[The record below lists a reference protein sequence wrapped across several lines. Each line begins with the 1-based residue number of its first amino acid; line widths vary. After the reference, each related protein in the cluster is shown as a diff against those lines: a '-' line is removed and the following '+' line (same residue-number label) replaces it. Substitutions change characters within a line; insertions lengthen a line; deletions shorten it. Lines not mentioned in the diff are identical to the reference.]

1 MNFPFVRQALMQR
14 DTFSYLVTNPS
25 ELSSDDLV
33 YLEQLVEH
41 YPFCQTGHVLLAKGY
56 TNDSESVQSEA
67 MLRKAAA
74 YSLSRHALRKFME
87 GEFPKSVPTPEQAL
101 PFTRRHTR
109 EVEVSNKPLFEEI
122 NPVQALRGLDYSEV
136 LLQKTEEKAELTP
149 QDNNPLDQ
157 LSIIDRFIL
166 AEPRIGPLRSKLG
179 QPEEVQVDLAQK
191 PQQIHSTPITEAYAK
206 VLARQG
212 KTEKAIEVYEKL
224 QLKFPEKK
232 TYFAEKIE
240 DLRNPS
246 SLS

>member
-1 MNFPFVRQALMQR
+1 MQR

-56 TNDSESVQSEA
+56 THDSESVAAEA
-67 MLRKAAA
+67 SLRKATA
-74 YSLSRHALRKFME
+74 YALSRNALRKFME
-87 GEFPKSVPTPEQAL
+87 GDFPKSTPTTEQTL
-101 PFTRRHTR
+101 PFTRRHAR
-109 EVEVSNKPLFEEI
+109 EVVEATTKPFFEEI

-136 LLQKTEEKAELTP
+136 LLKKNEEKSETEL
-149 QDNNPLDQ
+149 QESNPLDQ
-157 LSIIDRFIL
+157 LSIIDRFIQ
-166 AEPRIGPLRSKLG
+166 AEPRIGPLRAKLG
-179 QPEEVQVDLAQK
+179 QPEEVQVDLAYK
-191 PQQIHSTPITEAYAK
+191 LQQTNSTPVTEAYAK

-212 KTEKAIEVYEKL
+212 KSEKAIEVYEKL

-240 DLRNPS
+240 ALKN
-246 SLS
+246 

>member
-1 MNFPFVRQALMQR
+1 MQR

-56 TNDSESVQSEA
+56 THDSKSAEA
-67 MLRKAAA
+67 SLRKAAA
-74 YSLSRHALRKFME
+74 YALSRNALRKFME
-87 GEFPKSVPTPEQAL
+87 GDFPQSTSTTDQAL
-101 PFTRRHTR
+101 PFTRRHAR
-109 EVEVSNKPLFEEI
+109 EVVEVSTKPFFEEI

-136 LLQKTEEKAELTP
+136 LLKKNEEKPETEP
-149 QDNNPLDQ
+149 QESNPLDQ
-157 LSIIDRFIL
+157 LSIIDRFIQ
-166 AEPRIGPLRSKLG
+166 AEPRIGPLRAKLG
-179 QPEEVQVDLAQK
+179 QPEEIQVDLAQK
-191 PQQIHSTPITEAYAK
+191 PQQSHSTPVTEAYAK

-240 DLRNPS
+240 ALKNNPP
-246 SLS
+246 LS